1 VRMNNID
8 LRFIT
13 SEDLKIVQEIIVAAT
28 EGIIVSA
35 EKENEFAAKIAD
47 WRRRYACEAAGVCGS
62 DPSFIK
68 SLIWYNTD
76 KVDRTWR
83 EYANSLEKEIANNAA
98 QEVLEKSY
106 GRGIGLGSE
115 KSIKSKERYREY

>member
-1 VRMNNID
+1 MNNID
-8 LRFIT
+8 SRFIT
-13 SEDLKIVQEIIVAAT
+13 SEDLKIVQEIIIAAT
-28 EGIIVSA
+28 EGIVSA

-83 EYANSLEKEIANNAA
+83 EYANSLENEIANNAA
-98 QEVLEKSY
+98 QEVLEERLRSNGKKSP
-106 GRGIGLGSE
+106 RSLA
-115 KSIKSKERYREY
+115 

>member
-1 VRMNNID
+1 MNNTD

-28 EGIIVSA
+28 EGIVSA

-47 WRRRYACEAAGVCGS
+47 WRRRYACEIAGICGS

-76 KVDRTWR
+76 KGDRTWR
-83 EYANSLEKEIANNAA
+83 EYANSLEERCKNDAARQIFEERLNN
-98 QEVLEKSY
+98 QVWIEDD
-106 GRGIGLGSE
+106 
-115 KSIKSKERYREY
+115 ERKNRENS

>member
-1 VRMNNID
+1 MNNID

-28 EGIIVSA
+28 EGIVSA

-47 WRRRYACEAAGVCGS
+47 WRRRYACEIAGICGS

-83 EYANSLEKEIANNAA
+83 EYANSLEEEFKNDAA
-98 QEVLEKSY
+98 RQVLE
-106 GRGIGLGSE
+106 
-115 KSIKSKERYREY
+115 ERLNNRVWIEDDERKNRENS

>member
-1 VRMNNID
+1 MNNID
-8 LRFIT
+8 LCFIT

-68 SLIWYNTD
+68 SLVWYNQD

-98 QEVLEKSY
+98 QEVLE
-106 GRGIGLGSE
+106 
-115 KSIKSKERYREY
+115 ERLNNDVWIEDDERKNRENS

>member
-1 VRMNNID
+1 MNNID

-28 EGIIVSA
+28 EGIVSA

-47 WRRRYACEAAGVCGS
+47 WRRRYACEIAGVCGS

-83 EYANSLEKEIANNAA
+83 EYSNSLEEEFKNDVAR
-98 QEVLEKSY
+98 QVLE
-106 GRGIGLGSE
+106 
-115 KSIKSKERYREY
+115 ERLNNRVWIEDDERKNRENS